1 MKEIHDWDWLQEQ
14 EEGQFLER
22 KSCYDRSAGQSRPRS
37 VKEVLQDVA
46 ETLVAM
52 ANADGGTVAVGL
64 EDDGT
69 VTGVPS
75 TLRTPSG
82 TKAVGRLHSPYTEI
96 PSRGDHPGRAKG
108 LDF

>member
-1 MKEIHDWDWLQEQ
+1 
-14 EEGQFLER
+14 
-22 KSCYDRSAGQSRPRS
+22 

-69 VTGVPS
+69 VTGVPPRYELHRAQKQLGDYIRP
-75 TLRTPSG
+75 TLKFR
-82 TKAVGRLHSPYTEI
+82 AEEI
-96 PSRGDHPGRAKG
+96 TLEEQRVWILKRIGVPKCTN
-108 LDF
+108 